1 MRINPHKSQGTQR
14 HTHNASVRNVLV
26 SLLQIGHP
34 TSQKRFIY
42 GSNTSSTER
51 LNTQRPWRCF
61 CSSKQFLTCCTCGP
75 NSRHCTAWSILRYS
89 CPRQFRDPSRVFQSL
104 PLSSAPPSAYTWELH
119 SKPQTDCWPLI
130 LDSSLALT
138 CHAESP
144 TDGESCRCAHVRSFH
159 ACLLLLTCFDVLTR
173 ANGIM
178 SEVAHPKL

>member
-1 MRINPHKSQGTQR
+1 MRINSHKSQGTQR
-14 HTHNASVRNVLV
+14 HTHTTPV
-26 SLLQIGHP
+26 SAMCWSRCFKSDTPPHKKGSSMVPTHP
-34 TSQKRFIY
+34 AQ
-42 GSNTSSTER
+42 R
-51 LNTQRPWRCF
+51 LKTQRPWRCF
-61 CSSKQFLTCCTCGP
+61 CSSKQFLTCCTCP

-89 CPRQFRDPSRVFQSL
+89 CPRQFRDPSRVFRL